1 MGGAMSAEAKNST
14 GVAISAKDQR
24 EIIELYEKLR
34 EVQAKLV
41 GPDGKTEVLANNVY
55 SFLCRLL
62 ADLKAGNSVTILQS
76 KAELTTVEA
85 AKLLGM
91 SRQFLVNLLSRSEI
105 PFHMIGTHRRLYARD
120 VLAYKSKRDNARRKT
135 LDDLSRAEYD
145 EGIYDRLPQE

>member
-1 MGGAMSAEAKNST
+1 MSAEAKNST

-24 EIIELYEKLR
+24 EIVELYEKLR

-41 GPDGKTEVLANNVY
+41 GPDGKTEVLPNNVY

-91 SRQFLVNLLSRSEI
+91 SRQFLVNLLGRNEI

-145 EGIYDRLPQE
+145 EGIYPLPQE

>member
-41 GPDGKTEVLANNVY
+41 GPDGKTEVLPNNVY

>member
-1 MGGAMSAEAKNST
+1 MGGAMSAEAKNSS

-41 GPDGKTEVLANNVY
+41 GPDGKTEVLPNNVY

-135 LDDLSRAEYD
+135 LDDLSRAEYG

>member
-1 MGGAMSAEAKNST
+1 MLDTKTNPSD
-14 GVAISAKDQR
+14 VAISAKDQR
-24 EIIELYEKLR
+24 EIMEMYERIR

-41 GPDGKTEVLANNVY
+41 GPDGKTEILPNNIY

-91 SRQFLVNLLSRSEI
+91 SRQFLVNLLSQGEL
-105 PFHMIGTHRRLYARD
+105 PFHKIGTHRRLYARD
-120 VLAYKSKRDNARRKT
+120 VLAYKGKRDSSRRKI
-135 LDDLSRAEYD
+135 LDDLAKAEFE
-145 EGIYDRLPQE
+145 EGIYDRLPEQ

>member
-1 MGGAMSAEAKNST
+1 MSAEAKNST

-24 EIIELYEKLR
+24 DIIELYEKLR

-41 GPDGKTEVLANNVY
+41 GPDGKTEVLPNNVY

-91 SRQFLVNLLSRSEI
+91 SRQFLVNLLSRNEI

>member
-1 MGGAMSAEAKNST
+1 MSAEAKNST

-41 GPDGKTEVLANNVY
+41 GPDGKTEVLPNNVY
-55 SFLCRLL
+55 SFLCRIL
-62 ADLKAGNSVTILQS
+62 ADLKAGNPVTILQS
-76 KAELTTVEA
+76 KAELTSIEA

-120 VLAYKSKRDNARRKT
+120 VLAYKAKRDNARRKT
-135 LDDLSRAEYD
+135 LDDLGRAEYD
-145 EGIYDRLPQE
+145 DGIYDRLPQE

>member
-1 MGGAMSAEAKNST
+1 MPDAKTNTSD
-14 GVAISAKDQR
+14 VAISAKDQR
-24 EIIELYEKLR
+24 EIMEMYER
-34 EVQAKLV
+34 IRDVQAKLV
-41 GPDGKTEVLANNVY
+41 GPDGRTEILPNNIY

-91 SRQFLVNLLSRSEI
+91 SRQFLVNLLSQGEL

-120 VLAYKSKRDNARRKT
+120 VLAYKSKRDSSRRKT
-135 LDDLSRAEYD
+135 LDDLAKAEYA
-145 EGIYDRLPQE
+145 EGTYDRLPEQ

>member
-1 MGGAMSAEAKNST
+1 MILDAKANT
-14 GVAISAKDQR
+14 NDVAISPKDQR
-24 EIIELYEKLR
+24 EIMEMYERIR

-41 GPDGKTEVLANNVY
+41 GPDGKTEILPNNIY

-91 SRQFLVNLLSRSEI
+91 SRQFLVNLLGQGEL
-105 PFHMIGTHRRLYARD
+105 PYHKIGTHRRLYARD
-120 VLAYKSKRDNARRKT
+120 VLSYKSKRDSSRRKI
-135 LDDLSRAEYD
+135 LDDLAKAEHE
-145 EGIYDRLPQE
+145 EGTYDRLPEQ

>member
-1 MGGAMSAEAKNST
+1 MSAEAKNST

-41 GPDGKTEVLANNVY
+41 GPDGKTEELPNNVY
-55 SFLCRLL
+55 SFLCPLL

>member
-1 MGGAMSAEAKNST
+1 MRAEAKNST

-24 EIIELYEKLR
+24 EIVELYEKLR

-41 GPDGKTEVLANNVY
+41 GPDGKTEVLPNNVY

-91 SRQFLVNLLSRSEI
+91 SRQFLVNLLSRNEI

-120 VLAYKSKRDNARRKT
+120 VLAYKSKRDNTRRKT

-145 EGIYDRLPQE
+145 EGIYPLPQE

>member
-1 MGGAMSAEAKNST
+1 MSAEAKNST

-41 GPDGKTEVLANNVY
+41 GPDGKTEVLPNNVY

-145 EGIYDRLPQE
+145 EGIYDHLPQE

>member
-1 MGGAMSAEAKNST
+1 MILDAKTNASD
-14 GVAISAKDQR
+14 VAISARDQR
-24 EIIELYEKLR
+24 EIMDMYERIR

-41 GPDGKTEVLANNVY
+41 GPDGKTEILPNNVY

-91 SRQFLVNLLSRSEI
+91 SRQFLVNLLSQGEL
-105 PFHMIGTHRRLYARD
+105 PYHMIGTHRRLYARD
-120 VLAYKSKRDNARRKT
+120 VLAYKGKRDSSRRKI
-135 LDDLSRAEYD
+135 LDDLAKAEYE
-145 EGIYDRLPQE
+145 EGTYDRLPEQ